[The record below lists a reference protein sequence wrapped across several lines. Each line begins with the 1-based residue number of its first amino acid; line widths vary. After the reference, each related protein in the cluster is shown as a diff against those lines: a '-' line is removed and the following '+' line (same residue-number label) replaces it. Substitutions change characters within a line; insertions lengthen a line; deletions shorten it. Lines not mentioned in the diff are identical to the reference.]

1 MESKA
6 MQEEAAKKKEMYEKI
21 KEEKSSSLQRK
32 LLQIQKQSLERTKF
46 QEDSYE
52 NEYLDLK
59 RKYDIEYEK
68 LFDEI
73 NSIIKGSVTASLSE
87 EDQKKYGLDLISQGE
102 PIANYWLEVLKNG
115 TLFLTVNVNDEKILK
130 HLNEVKLVNSQDRLS
145 FTVEFHFS
153 PNDYF
158 TQEVLTKSYIYDTK
172 DHQLCRTE
180 ASKVDWK
187 SEDLIPNKIK
197 KTKTVKSKFI

>member
-6 MQEEAAKKKEMYEKI
+6 IQAEENKKKEMYEKI
-21 KEEKSSSLQRK
+21 SQESSVSLQRK
-32 LLQIQKQSLERTKF
+32 LLHIQKQNLERTNF

-59 RKYDIEYEK
+59 KKYDLEYEK
-68 LFDEI
+68 LYDEI
-73 NSIIKGSVTASLSE
+73 NSIIKGSTTASLSE
-87 EDQKKYGLDLISQGE
+87 EEQKKYGLELTAQGE
-102 PIANYWLEVLKNG
+102 PITDYWLEVLKNG
-115 TLFLTVNVNDEKILK
+115 TLYLTVNANDEKILK
-130 HLNEVKLVNSQDRLS
+130 HLKEVKLVNSQDRLS

-153 PNDYF
+153 PNEYF
-158 TQEVLTKSYIYDTK
+158 TQEVLSKSYFYDIK

-180 ASKVDWK
+180 ASKLDWK

-197 KTKTVKSKFI
+197 KTKTVKSKLK